1 MTFTGSLLPYQP
13 LAVDRM
19 CERQKMLVAY
29 DLGLGKTVITI
40 AAIEKLMDERRILE
54 PGLIICLSSLKYQW
68 ANQIEKFTDGSS
80 RALVIDG
87 TPKKRAEQYA
97 EAMAWRNTGVDYIVL
112 NYEQVVNDWK
122 FVEKLPRGFVVL
134 DEATAIKSFRSKR
147 SKAVKKLNNAPFR
160 FALTGTPIENGKP
173 EELYSIMQFVDSSV
187 LGRFDIFDAAFIVR
201 NSWGAVQ
208 HYRNLKTLHEK
219 MKEAS
224 VRKAQKD
231 PDVAPFLPDTIHK
244 EPIKIVL
251 DRGAS
256 KLYHRIAND
265 LVDDLDEAQNL
276 FGSSF
281 NVLSHYGMDS
291 KRSGPEDEIRGRIM
305 SKIGC
310 LKMLCSHPDLLR
322 KSAYKYNTV
331 EKEVLWEDKKD
342 GVVHSLSRMTPTFG
356 SKGGSAYAAQLLEEG
371 ELTNLNSAP
380 KLDFL
385 VSYVKE
391 FLEQDDAN
399 KVVIFATYVHMLD
412 KISESLGRDMCRT
425 YSGKLDAKTKEDN
438 KVAFNTDPTIRVLVS
453 SDAGGYGVDLPS
465 ANLLINYDLPWSS
478 GSATQRNG
486 RIQRASS
493 TWPSIVIQDLLVE
506 GSIEDRQY
514 EMLQQKNAV
523 ATAVIDGQ
531 GIDEEGGIPMTVGSL
546 KQFLTYASV

>member
-1 MTFTGSLLPYQP
+1 MTFKGSLLPYQP
-13 LAVDRM
+13 EAVNRM
-19 CERQKMLVAY
+19 LERKKVLVAY

-40 AAIEKLMDERRILE
+40 AAIEQLMDERKINE

-97 EAMAWRNTGVDYIVL
+97 EAMAWRTSGVDYIIL
-112 NYEQVVNDWK
+112 NYEQVVNDWAS
-122 FVEKLPRGFVVL
+122 VSKLPRSFVVC

-147 SKAVKKLNNAPFR
+147 SKAVKKLSDAEYR
-160 FALTGTPIENGKP
+160 FALTGTPVENGKP

-201 NSWGAVQ
+201 NNWGAVQ

-219 MKEAS
+219 MKEAA

-244 EPIKIVL
+244 DPIKIVL
-251 DRGAS
+251 DRKAS
-256 KLYHRIAND
+256 KLYFKIATD

-276 FGSSF
+276 FGASF
-281 NVLSHYGMDS
+281 NVMAHYGLEN
-291 KRSGPEDEIRGRIM
+291 KGGGPEDEIRGRIM

-322 KSAYKYNTV
+322 TSARKFAAMNGEGSMYASELV
-331 EKEVLWEDKKD
+331 ESGYLD
-342 GVVHSLSRMTPTFG
+342 GIDSS
-356 SKGGSAYAAQLLEEG
+356 
-371 ELTNLNSAP
+371 P

-385 VSYVKE
+385 VQYVKE
-391 FLEQDDAN
+391 FLEQNDAN
-399 KVVIFATYVHMLD
+399 KVVIFATYVDMLD
-412 KISESLGRDMCRT
+412 KITDALGTDICRK
-425 YSGKLDAKTKEDN
+425 YSGKLDAKAKEDN
-438 KVAFNTDPTIRVLVS
+438 KTAFNTDPIIRVLVS
-453 SDAGGYGVDLPS
+453 SDAGGYGVDLPA

-486 RIQRASS
+486 RIKRASS
-493 TWPSIVIQDLLVE
+493 TWPSIVIQDIIVN

-514 EMLQQKNAV
+514 ELLQQKNAV
-523 ATAVIDGQ
+523 ASAVIDGE
-531 GIDEEGGIPMTVGSL
+531 GIDEQGGIPMTVGSL
-546 KQFLTYASV
+546 KQFLAYATV

>member
-1 MTFTGSLLPYQP
+1 VARASKSGS
-13 LAVDRM
+13 
-19 CERQKMLVAY
+19 
-29 DLGLGKTVITI
+29 
-40 AAIEKLMDERRILE
+40 AA
-54 PGLIICLSSLKYQW
+54 
-68 ANQIEKFTDGSS
+68 GSS
-80 RALVIDG
+80 ADSRTAAPPSSV
-87 TPKKRAEQYA
+87 KRARVA
-97 EAMAWRNTGVDYIVL
+97 AAAKTT
-112 NYEQVVNDWK
+112 
-122 FVEKLPRGFVVL
+122 
-134 DEATAIKSFRSKR
+134 ATATRSTRSQPAAKAGKNTVAGATTKTAGATRSTRAAARKSAGGEPEQKRTRSAATR
-147 SKAVKKLNNAPFR
+147 QEIINATIECFVQIGYVRTTTTEIAKLAGYTR
-160 FALTGTPIENGKP
+160 
-173 EELYSIMQFVDSSV
+173 
-187 LGRFDIFDAAFIVR
+187 
-201 NSWGAVQ
+201 GAVQ

-322 KSAYKYNTV
+322 KSAYKYNAV
-331 EKEVLWEDKKD
+331 EKEILWEDKKD
-342 GVVHSLSRMTPTFG
+342 GIVSSLSKMTPTFG

-371 ELTNLNSAP
+371 ELTNLNAAP

-399 KVVIFATYVHMLD
+399 KVVIFATYVNMLD
-412 KISESLGRDMCRT
+412 KISESLGKDICKI

-438 KVAFNTDPTIRVLVS
+438 KIAFNTDPNIRVLVS
-453 SDAGGYGVDLPS
+453 SDAGGYGVDLPA

-478 GSATQRNG
+478 GSAIQRNG